1 MAKCSRCDAR
11 KARRRCPALGSDI
24 CALCCGRIRGKDI
37 HCPAGCEYLA
47 RHAPYREKKVLERR
61 ETPASGSAPRK
72 REPALDDRMKW
83 MLFSVEATLKE
94 IADRNA
100 AFNDKN
106 ALLACEYAK
115 DKLAKGER
123 RLILPGETLRPGNAA
138 GEAVYLTVSRCRF
151 ERTAL
156 IAGMAEPYSLEDR
169 TAAIDFLIRT
179 IKALARD
186 RWEGRTF
193 LDRLSEMFDRKAGPG
208 GGPKLI
214 TPA

>member
-1 MAKCSRCDAR
+1 MAKCSRCDAK
-11 KARRRCPALGSDI
+11 KARRRCPALGSEI
-24 CALCCGRIRGKDI
+24 CALCCGRIRGKEI
-37 HCPAGCEYLA
+37 HCPAGCEYLVQ
-47 RHAPYREKKVLERR
+47 HAPYQEKKVLERR
-61 ETPASGSAPRK
+61 ETADSRSAPRK

-83 MLFSVEATLKE
+83 MLFSVEATLKK
-94 IADRNA
+94 IAERNP
-100 AFNDKN
+100 AFTDKN

-123 RLILPGETLRPGNAA
+123 RLILPAEAPRPGNAA

-156 IAGMAEPYSLEDR
+156 IAVTAEPYSIEDR

-193 LDRLSEMFDRKAGPG
+193 LDRLSERFDRKGGSG

-214 TPA
+214 TPV